1 MNSKEY
7 LTFAKKELNDLLV
20 LIEKK
25 NSDYTGGSQDALAN
39 FKLCEE
45 IGLGKAEHGVLIRMM
60 DKVQRIKSFLA
71 KGSLEVANES
81 AQDAA
86 RDIIGYSLALLAMLE
101 DKANQKRT
109 EPVQYKIP
117 ISGSLSDTTESI
129 TRQRIDA
136 EAMCMK
142 EIYGG

>member
-7 LTFAKKELNDLLV
+7 LTFAKKELNDLLA

-25 NSDYTGGSQDALAN
+25 NADYTGGSQDALAN

-101 DKANQKRT
+101 DKANAKP
-109 EPVQYKIP
+109 EPIQYKIP
-117 ISGSLSDTTESI
+117 ISGSLSDTTEAI
-129 TRQRIDA
+129 VRQRIDA